1 MMSTTE
7 INQAN
12 LEGGKSLIL
21 AKLENGWGRVGDGR
35 VPRRSVKEED
45 EQGRSVENVSRGG
58 KENVD
63 VQTFRSIL

>member
-1 MMSTTE
+1 MTSTTE

-12 LEGGKSLIL
+12 LEGGRSLIL
-21 AKLENGWGRVGDGR
+21 AKLENGWDRVGDGR

>member
-1 MMSTTE
+1 MAE
-7 INQAN
+7 V
-12 LEGGKSLIL
+12 EF
-21 AKLENGWGRVGDGR
+21 GDGR

>member
-1 MMSTTE
+1 M
-7 INQAN
+7 
-12 LEGGKSLIL
+12 
-21 AKLENGWGRVGDGR
+21 
-35 VPRRSVKEED
+35 KEED

>member
-1 MMSTTE
+1 MTSTTE

-21 AKLENGWGRVGDGR
+21 AKLENGWGRVGR
-35 VPRRSVKEED
+35 VPRRSMKEED

>member
-1 MMSTTE
+1 MTSTTE

-12 LEGGKSLIL
+12 LEGGKNLIL